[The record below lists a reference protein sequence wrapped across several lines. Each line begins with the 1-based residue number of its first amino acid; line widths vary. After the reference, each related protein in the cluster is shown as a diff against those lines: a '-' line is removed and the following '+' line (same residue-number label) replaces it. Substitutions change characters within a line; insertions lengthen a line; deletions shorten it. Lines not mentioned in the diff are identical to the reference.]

1 MDQECK
7 KTSYVIVYCA
17 VNSAVI
23 EMSCFIGHRKWPT
36 LRVIIGAED

>member
-7 KTSYVIVYCA
+7 KTSYDRILCRTR
-17 VNSAVI
+17 AVI